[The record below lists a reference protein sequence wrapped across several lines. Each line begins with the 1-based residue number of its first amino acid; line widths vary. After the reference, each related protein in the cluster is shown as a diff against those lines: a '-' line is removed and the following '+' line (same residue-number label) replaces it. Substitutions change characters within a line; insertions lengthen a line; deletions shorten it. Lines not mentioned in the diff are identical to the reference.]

1 MHAFK
6 YEGDIMHFVDSMK
19 TMNLR
24 VNMNGIAWR
33 RMLLEAMP
41 KEIRLRMSLVPEPD
55 EDIPFE
61 DLLVEVARRHEELG
75 GEIMKSSEGSRDQSK
90 RSKKKKRR
98 DDADDSAVT
107 RPVRDNQRVTKTT
120 KPKGK
125 PQGGSKPKKLHASR
139 DEALKGIPQTLV
151 EKRQKEDLCCRCGK
165 GGHRWYA
172 CTNDIVK
179 ISAKK
184 VAGIKR
190 RVPEEA
196 SEDQEVKDRT
206 IARVPKWK
214 KAKVASR
221 GESSTSGSQVMAA
234 NIRYTVEEPARS
246 DSESEVD

>member
-1 MHAFK
+1 
-6 YEGDIMHFVDSMK
+6 
-19 TMNLR
+19 
-24 VNMNGIAWR
+24 
-33 RMLLEAMP
+33 
-41 KEIRLRMSLVPEPD
+41 
-55 EDIPFE
+55 
-61 DLLVEVARRHEELG
+61 
-75 GEIMKSSEGSRDQSK
+75 MKSSENSRDQSK

-107 RPVRDNQRVTKTT
+107 RPVKDNQRVTKN
-120 KPKGK
+120 KSKEK
-125 PQGGSKPKKLHASR
+125 PQRGSKPKKLHASR

-206 IARVPKWK
+206 VARVPKWK

-221 GESSTSGSQVMAA
+221 GESSTSGGQVMAA